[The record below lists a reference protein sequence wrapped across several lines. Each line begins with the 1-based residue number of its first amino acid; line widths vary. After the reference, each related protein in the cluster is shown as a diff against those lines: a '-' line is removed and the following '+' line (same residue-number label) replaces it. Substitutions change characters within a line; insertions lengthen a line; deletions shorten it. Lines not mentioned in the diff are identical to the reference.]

1 MLSPENLE
9 LKKQMIGKGDN
20 KKTEIKGE
28 AAANPIPSNPNQNFG
43 GDYRLGEAE
52 HDFTKNKDIKKINNG
67 AENGD
72 MEKITNAQKVKGE
85 HGKFNRQFSPV
96 LPVAGI

>member
-28 AAANPIPSNPNQNFG
+28 AAANAIPSNPNQNFG

-52 HDFTKNKDIKKINNG
+52 HDFTENKDIKKRK
-67 AENGD
+67 NGD
-72 MEKITNAQKVKGE
+72 MEKKTNGQKVKGE

>member
-20 KKTEIKGE
+20 KKTEIKGK
-28 AAANPIPSNPNQNFG
+28 AAENPTPSNPNQNFG

-52 HDFTKNKDIKKINNG
+52 HDYNENKDIKKRKNG

-72 MEKITNAQKVKGE
+72 MEKKTNGQKVK
-85 HGKFNRQFSPV
+85 GKFNRQFSPV